1 MICKCLERKETP
13 AGKEKERKADARM
26 RHVGN
31 QGRGGALSVNR
42 TVGPVSVAMALAGR
56 GVTGGKTEGSF
67 SKMVEAVPSPALG
80 RGPKRPSTS
89 QTQALWRAGGALAEA
104 LLFGLREQ
112 DD

>member
-1 MICKCLERKETP
+1 ML
-13 AGKEKERKADARM
+13 GKERNPCRKGEGKESGSQNEAWWEPR
-26 RHVGN
+26 G
-31 QGRGGALSVNR
+31 GGALSVNR
-42 TVGPVSVAMALAGR
+42 TVGPVGVAMALAGR
-56 GVTGGKTEGSF
+56 GVTGGKTEGGF
-67 SKMVEAVPSPALG
+67 NKMVEGVPCPALG